1 MTKTIEE
8 IKEKAMPILKKEGVK
23 RSAIFGSV
31 VRGEDKKGS
40 DVDILVEPPD
50 KMTFLGLIGLKHQL
64 EDVLKK
70 KVDLLTYNSVHPLL
84 KDKIFKEQIQIY
96 G

>member
-50 KMTFLGLIGLKHQL
+50 
-64 EDVLKK
+64 
-70 KVDLLTYNSVHPLL
+70 
-84 KDKIFKEQIQIY
+84 
-96 G
+96 